1 MMDTAAELRAV
12 LRTLL
17 ARQCE
22 SAAVRAAAA
31 SPSGYDR
38 GLWTRLCGEIGVAGL
53 TVPEKYGGAGAGLA
67 EMQVALEELGR
78 VLAPS
83 PLLGSAV
90 VAAQAL
96 LLAGDAEACER
107 LLPDIATGE
116 RIATLAWTGPAGE
129 WSPDEPAFR
138 ATAAGEMPLH
148 SAETEELAPR
158 ATEPDQFAVRA
169 TEVGVLDGEAHYVLD
184 GDHAD
189 ILLAVAQAPD
199 GIRLYELDV
208 TAPGVDRTATPA
220 LDVTRRL
227 AQVALRG
234 ARGRRIGDHFP
245 LDRLRDIACVALSAE
260 QAGAAARALE
270 LTVAYV
276 KERVQFGQP
285 IGGFQALQHRLADL
299 HVLVESARSASYA
312 AADALAA
319 GTAATVLAAVAKVYC
334 SETLQQVAAEMIQ
347 LHGGIGITW
356 EHDAH
361 LYFKR
366 AHGAAHLFGSPQS
379 HLARLEA
386 TATGLR

>member
-1 MMDTAAELRAV
+1 MDTAAELRAV

-17 ARQCE
+17 TRQCD

-31 SPSGYDR
+31 SPSGYDG
-38 GLWTRLCGEIGVAGL
+38 GLWARLCGEIGVAGL
-53 TVPEKYGGAGAGLA
+53 AVPEKYGGAGAGPV
-67 EMQVALEELGR
+67 EMHVALEELGR
-78 VLAPS
+78 MLAPS

-107 LLPDIATGE
+107 LLPDVAAGE
-116 RIATLAWTGPAGE
+116 RIATLAWTGPAGD
-129 WSPDEPAFR
+129 WSPDE
-138 ATAAGEMPLH
+138 
-148 SAETEELAPR
+148 LALR
-158 ATEPDQFAVRA
+158 ATED
-169 TEVGVLDGEAHYVLD
+169 GVLDGEAHYVLD

-199 GIRLYELDV
+199 GIQLCELD
-208 TAPGVDRTATPA
+208 TADSGVDRAVTPA

-227 AQVALRG
+227 ARITLRG
-234 ARGRRIGDHFP
+234 AHGRRIGDRFP

-260 QAGAAARALE
+260 QVGAAARALE
-270 LTVAYV
+270 LTVAYT
-276 KERVQFGQP
+276 KDRVQFGQP

-319 GTAATVLAAVAKVYC
+319 GTAEATVLAAVAKVYC

-366 AHGAAHLFGSPQS
+366 AHGAAHLFGSPQA

-386 TATGLR
+386 TATAL